1 MNKIIISF
9 LIMALL
15 KIKIKFKTE

>member
-1 MNKIIISF
+1 MSKIIISL